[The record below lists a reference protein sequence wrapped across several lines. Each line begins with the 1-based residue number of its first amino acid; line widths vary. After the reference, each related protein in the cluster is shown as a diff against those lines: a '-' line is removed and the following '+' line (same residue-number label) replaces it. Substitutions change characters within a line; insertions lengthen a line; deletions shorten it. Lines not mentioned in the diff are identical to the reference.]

1 MCYCGF
7 VEVCTKKHKERKENM
22 ERKKVKKKRSSKVR
36 RRMKNKVCV

>member
-7 VEVCTKKHKERKENM
+7 VEVCTKKYKESKENM
-22 ERKKVKKKRSSKVR
+22 ERKKVKEKRSSKV